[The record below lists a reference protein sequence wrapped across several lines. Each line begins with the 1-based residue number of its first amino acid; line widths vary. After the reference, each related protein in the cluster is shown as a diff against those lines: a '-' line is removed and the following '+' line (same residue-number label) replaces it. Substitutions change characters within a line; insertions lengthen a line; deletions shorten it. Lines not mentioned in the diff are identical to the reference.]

1 MHGADLSA
9 VPSLVWGMDAKI
21 VAASIVIMA
30 YVILFTEKLNRA
42 VVALLG
48 ASIMVFAGILTQAD
62 AFKGID
68 FNTLALLIGMMMIV
82 GISEKPAFSVCG
94 DMGYQKVKASPR
106 GILIVLAIVTA
117 VFSAFWITSPLFC

>member
-68 FNTLALLIGMMMIV
+68 FNTLALLIGADS
-82 GISEKPAFSVCG
+82 G
-94 DMGYQKVKASPR
+94 GYDLYDCLNR
-106 GILIVLAIVTA
+106 Y
-117 VFSAFWITSPLFC
+117 F